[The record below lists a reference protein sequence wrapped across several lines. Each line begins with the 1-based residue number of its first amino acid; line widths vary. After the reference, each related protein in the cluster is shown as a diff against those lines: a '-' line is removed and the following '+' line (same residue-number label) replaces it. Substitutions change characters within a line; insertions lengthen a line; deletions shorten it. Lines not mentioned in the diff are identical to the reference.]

1 MTITDILTKKEYIG
15 ISQKKKKEREY
26 AYIAVANNG
35 RWEFVDLP

>member
-15 ISQKKKKEREY
+15 ISQKKKKREY

-35 RWEFVDLP
+35 RWEFVDLS